1 MKVLHYPWQ
10 IFQLNDWAIRQD
22 FELIT
27 ARRKSKPISKTNTII
42 NAAQIFIEAG
52 AKVEHC
58 ILNASTGPIYIGK
71 NAEIQEGTMIRGPFA
86 LCEESHARNIY
97 VAH

>member
-10 IFQLNDWAIRQD
+10 IFQLNDWALRQD

-27 ARRKSKPISKTNTII
+27 ARRKSKPIPKSNTII
-42 NAAQIFIEAG
+42 NAAQIFIETG

-71 NAEIQEGTMIRGPFA
+71 NAEIQE
-86 LCEESHARNIY
+86 
-97 VAH
+97 